1 MADTDK
7 ITEIAEEIIETEA
20 NAEAATEEVAEEA
33 AAEAAEPAV
42 EEAAEAA
49 EAGEEVPETASAKE
63 TTYKSSLSPLAD
75 EGIRGDGTAKWY
87 VVHTYSGYENKVK
100 NSIDR
105 MVEYRGMQDR
115 ILEVIIPTEDRIEI
129 KDGIKKVKTRKLYPG
144 YVVIKMI
151 VDNETWYLVRNT
163 EGVTGFV
170 GHGSDPIP
178 LTKEEIVR
186 MGIEKMKIDLD
197 IEVGDT
203 IRIIGGVFEGQL
215 GIVEA
220 VNPEKQIVKVKISM
234 FGRDTPAEIEFS
246 QVSKLR

>member
-1 MADTDK
+1 MTDK
-7 ITEIAEEIIETEA
+7 IENTENIETAENEEIKEVET
-20 NAEAATEEVAEEA
+20 VSR
-33 AAEAAEPAV
+33 PQ
-42 EEAAEAA
+42 
-49 EAGEEVPETASAKE
+49 
-63 TTYKSSLSPLAD
+63 SSISPL
-75 EGIRGDGTAKWY
+75 EGEGLRGDGTAKWY

-100 NSIDR
+100 TSIDR
-105 MVEYRGMQDR
+105 MVEYRGMQDL
-115 ILEVIIPTEDRIEI
+115 IQEVVIPTEDRIEI
-129 KDGIKKVKTRKLYPG
+129 KDGVKKVKTRKLFPG

-151 VDNETWYLVRNT
+151 VNNETWYLVRNT

-186 MGIEKMKIDLD
+186 MGIEKLRIDLD

-220 VNPEKQIVKVKISM
+220 INPEKQIVKVRISM

>member
-1 MADTDK
+1 MAEMTDTMD
-7 ITEIAEEIIETEA
+7 TAVIENKDIESKDNVKTS
-20 NAEAATEEVAEEA
+20 V
-33 AAEAAEPAV
+33 
-42 EEAAEAA
+42 
-49 EAGEEVPETASAKE
+49 
-63 TTYKSSLSPLAD
+63 SPL
-75 EGIRGDGTAKWY
+75 EGEGLRGDGTAKWY

-100 NSIDR
+100 TSIER
-105 MVEYRGMQDR
+105 MVEYRGLQDL
-115 ILEVIIPTEDRIEI
+115 IHEIVIPTEDRIEI
-129 KDGIKKVKTRKLYPG
+129 KDGVKKVKTRKLFPG

-151 VDNETWYLVRNT
+151 VNNETWYLVRNT

-186 MGIEKMKIDLD
+186 MGIEKLRIELD

-203 IRIIGGVFEGQL
+203 VRIIGGVFEGQL

-220 VNPEKQIVKVKISM
+220 VNPEKQIVKVRISM

>member
-1 MADTDK
+1 MAD
-7 ITEIAEEIIETEA
+7 IANMEEKT
-20 NAEAATEEVAEEA
+20 NVSDTSVN
-33 AAEAAEPAV
+33 
-42 EEAAEAA
+42 EEAAE
-49 EAGEEVPETASAKE
+49 
-63 TTYKSSLSPLAD
+63 KSVRTSVSPL
-75 EGIRGDGTAKWY
+75 EGEGLRGDGTAKWY

-100 NSIDR
+100 TSIER
-105 MVEYRGMQDR
+105 MVDYRGMQDL
-115 ILEVIIPTEDRIEI
+115 ILEVVIPTEERIEI
-129 KDGIKKVKTRKLYPG
+129 KDGVKKVKTRKLYPG

-151 VDNETWYLVRNT
+151 VNNETWYLVRNT

-186 MGIEKMKIDLD
+186 MGIEKLRIDLD

-220 VNPEKQIVKVKISM
+220 INPEKQIVKVRISM

>member
-1 MADTDK
+1 MAD
-7 ITEIAEEIIETEA
+7 IANMEEKT
-20 NAEAATEEVAEEA
+20 NVSDTSVN
-33 AAEAAEPAV
+33 
-42 EEAAEAA
+42 EEAAE
-49 EAGEEVPETASAKE
+49 
-63 TTYKSSLSPLAD
+63 KSVRTSVSPL
-75 EGIRGDGTAKWY
+75 EGEGLRGDGTAKWY

-100 NSIDR
+100 TSIER
-105 MVEYRGMQDR
+105 MVDYRGMQDL
-115 ILEVIIPTEDRIEI
+115 ILEVVIPTEEMIEI
-129 KDGIKKVKTRKLYPG
+129 KDGVKKVKTRKLYPG

-151 VDNETWYLVRNT
+151 VNNETWYLVRNT

-186 MGIEKMKIDLD
+186 MGIEKLKIDLD

-203 IRIIGGVFEGQL
+203 VRIIGGVFEGQL

-220 VNPEKQIVKVKISM
+220 INPEKQIVKTRISM

-246 QVSKLR
+246 QVSKLK

>member
-1 MADTDK
+1 MADMVNMEDMTNA
-7 ITEIAEEIIETEA
+7 AETA
-20 NAEAATEEVAEEA
+20 VAEEA
-33 AAEAAEPAV
+33 EEKAAR
-42 EEAAEAA
+42 
-49 EAGEEVPETASAKE
+49 EVRTSV
-63 TTYKSSLSPLAD
+63 SPL
-75 EGIRGDGTAKWY
+75 EGEGLRGDGTAKWY

-100 NSIDR
+100 TSIER
-105 MVEYRGMQDR
+105 MVEYRGMQDL
-115 ILEVIIPTEDRIEI
+115 ILEVVIPTEERIEI
-129 KDGIKKVKTRKLYPG
+129 KDGVKKVKTRKLYPG

-151 VDNETWYLVRNT
+151 VNNETWYLVRNT

-186 MGIEKMKIDLD
+186 MGIEKLKIDLD

-203 IRIIGGVFEGQL
+203 VRIIGGVFEGQL

-220 VNPEKQIVKVKISM
+220 INPEKQIVKTRISM

>member
-1 MADTDK
+1 MAD
-7 ITEIAEEIIETEA
+7 IANMEEKT
-20 NAEAATEEVAEEA
+20 NVSDTSVN
-33 AAEAAEPAV
+33 
-42 EEAAEAA
+42 EEAAE
-49 EAGEEVPETASAKE
+49 
-63 TTYKSSLSPLAD
+63 KSVRTSVSPL
-75 EGIRGDGTAKWY
+75 EGEGLRGDGTAKWY

-100 NSIDR
+100 TSIER
-105 MVEYRGMQDR
+105 MVDYRGMQDL
-115 ILEVIIPTEDRIEI
+115 ILEVVIPTEERIEI
-129 KDGIKKVKTRKLYPG
+129 KDGVKKVKTRKLYPG

-151 VDNETWYLVRNT
+151 VNNETWYLVRNT

-186 MGIEKMKIDLD
+186 MGIEKLKIDLD

-203 IRIIGGVFEGQL
+203 VRIIGGVFEGQL

-220 VNPEKQIVKVKISM
+220 INPEKQIVKTRISM

-246 QVSKLR
+246 QVSKLK

>member
-1 MADTDK
+1 MADMVNMEDMT
-7 ITEIAEEIIETEA
+7 IAAET
-20 NAEAATEEVAEEA
+20 AAAEEA
-33 AAEAAEPAV
+33 EEKAAR
-42 EEAAEAA
+42 
-49 EAGEEVPETASAKE
+49 EVRTSV
-63 TTYKSSLSPLAD
+63 SPL
-75 EGIRGDGTAKWY
+75 EGEGLRGDGTAKWY

-100 NSIDR
+100 TSIER
-105 MVEYRGMQDR
+105 MVEYRGMQDL
-115 ILEVIIPTEDRIEI
+115 ILEVVIPTEERIEI
-129 KDGIKKVKTRKLYPG
+129 KDGVKKVKTRKLYPG

-151 VDNETWYLVRNT
+151 VNNETWYLVRNT

-186 MGIEKMKIDLD
+186 MGIEKLKIDLD

-203 IRIIGGVFEGQL
+203 VRIIGGVFEGQL

-220 VNPEKQIVKVKISM
+220 INPEKQIVKTRISM

>member
-1 MADTDK
+1 MATK
-7 ITEIAEEIIETEA
+7 KKTEDIIAEEIIEET
-20 NAEAATEEVAEEA
+20 VAD
-33 AAEAAEPAV
+33 V
-42 EEAAEAA
+42 EAAEA
-49 EAGEEVPETASAKE
+49 EAKATETETAETEVKE
-63 TTYKSSLSPLAD
+63 RRSFSPLAD
-75 EGIRGDGTAKWY
+75 EGVRGDGTAKWY

-115 ILEVIIPTEDRIEI
+115 ILEVVIPTEDRIEI
-129 KDGIKKVKTRKLYPG
+129 KDGVKKVKTRKLFPG

-246 QVSKLR
+246 QVSRLR

>member
-1 MADTDK
+1 MATK
-7 ITEIAEEIIETEA
+7 KKTEDIIAEEIIEET
-20 NAEAATEEVAEEA
+20 VAE
-33 AAEAAEPAV
+33 V
-42 EEAAEAA
+42 EAAEAEA
-49 EAGEEVPETASAKE
+49 EAKE
-63 TTYKSSLSPLAD
+63 TETAETEVKERRSFSPLAD
-75 EGIRGDGTAKWY
+75 EGVRGDGTAKWY

-115 ILEVIIPTEDRIEI
+115 ILEVVIPTEDRIEI
-129 KDGIKKVKTRKLYPG
+129 KDGVKKVKTRKLFPG

-151 VDNETWYLVRNT
+151 VNNETWYLVRNT

>member
-1 MADTDK
+1 MADMVNMEDMTNA
-7 ITEIAEEIIETEA
+7 AET
-20 NAEAATEEVAEEA
+20 AAAEEA
-33 AAEAAEPAV
+33 EEKAAR
-42 EEAAEAA
+42 
-49 EAGEEVPETASAKE
+49 EVRTSV
-63 TTYKSSLSPLAD
+63 SPL
-75 EGIRGDGTAKWY
+75 EGEGLRGDGTAKWY

-100 NSIDR
+100 TSIER
-105 MVEYRGMQDR
+105 MVEYRGMQDL
-115 ILEVIIPTEDRIEI
+115 ILEVVIPTEERIEI
-129 KDGIKKVKTRKLYPG
+129 KDGVKKVKTRKLYPG

-151 VDNETWYLVRNT
+151 VNNETWYLVRNT

-186 MGIEKMKIDLD
+186 MGIEKLKIDLD

-203 IRIIGGVFEGQL
+203 VRIIGGVFEGQL

-220 VNPEKQIVKVKISM
+220 INPEKQIVKTRISM

>member
-1 MADTDK
+1 MADMVNM
-7 ITEIAEEIIETEA
+7 EEMTNEFEAQETEES
-20 NAEAATEEVAEEA
+20 AE
-33 AAEAAEPAV
+33 
-42 EEAAEAA
+42 
-49 EAGEEVPETASAKE
+49 
-63 TTYKSSLSPLAD
+63 KSVRTSVSPL
-75 EGIRGDGTAKWY
+75 EGEGLRGDGTAKWY

-100 NSIDR
+100 TSIER
-105 MVEYRGMQDR
+105 MVEYRGMQDL
-115 ILEVIIPTEDRIEI
+115 ILEVVIPTEERIEI
-129 KDGIKKVKTRKLYPG
+129 KDGVKKVKTRKLYPG

-151 VDNETWYLVRNT
+151 VNNETWYLVRNT

-186 MGIEKMKIDLD
+186 MGIEKLKIDLD

-203 IRIIGGVFEGQL
+203 VRIVGGVFEGQL

-220 VNPEKQIVKVKISM
+220 INPEKQIVKTRISM

-246 QVSKLR
+246 QVSKLK

>member
-1 MADTDK
+1 MADKEKKD
-7 ITEIAEEIIETEA
+7 IIEEEIVKDVLAEEIQKDS
-20 NAEAATEEVAEEA
+20 AEVQAGE
-33 AAEAAEPAV
+33 V
-42 EEAAEAA
+42 EE
-49 EAGEEVPETASAKE
+49 TSAKRVY
-63 TTYKSSLSPLAD
+63 TSASPL
-75 EGIRGDGTAKWY
+75 EGEGLRGDGTAKWY

-105 MVEYRGMQDR
+105 MVEYRGMQDL
-115 ILEVIIPTEDRIEI
+115 ILEVVIPTEDRVEI
-129 KDGIKKVKTRKLYPG
+129 KDGVRKVKTRKLFPG

-151 VDNETWYLVRNT
+151 VNNETWYLVRNT

>member
-1 MADTDK
+1 MAEMVNMEDMTNAA
-7 ITEIAEEIIETEA
+7 EISVSEEAEERTA
-20 NAEAATEEVAEEA
+20 KSEVRTS
-33 AAEAAEPAV
+33 V
-42 EEAAEAA
+42 
-49 EAGEEVPETASAKE
+49 
-63 TTYKSSLSPLAD
+63 SPL
-75 EGIRGDGTAKWY
+75 EGEGLRGDGTAKWY

-100 NSIDR
+100 TSIER
-105 MVEYRGMQDR
+105 MVEYRGMQDL
-115 ILEVIIPTEDRIEI
+115 ILEVVIPTEERVEI
-129 KDGIKKVKTRKLYPG
+129 KDGVKKVKTRKLYPG

-151 VDNETWYLVRNT
+151 VNNETWYLVRNT

-186 MGIEKMKIDLD
+186 MGIEKLKIDLD

-220 VNPEKQIVKVKISM
+220 VNPEKQIVKTRISM

-246 QVSKLR
+246 QVSKLK

>member
-1 MADTDK
+1 MADMVNMEDMTNAAETAV
-7 ITEIAEEIIETEA
+7 TEEAEEKA
-20 NAEAATEEVAEEA
+20 VRAERTSV
-33 AAEAAEPAV
+33 
-42 EEAAEAA
+42 
-49 EAGEEVPETASAKE
+49 
-63 TTYKSSLSPLAD
+63 SPL
-75 EGIRGDGTAKWY
+75 EGEGLRGDGTAKWY

-100 NSIDR
+100 TSIER
-105 MVEYRGMQDR
+105 MVEYRGMQDL
-115 ILEVIIPTEDRIEI
+115 ILEVVIPTEERIEI
-129 KDGIKKVKTRKLYPG
+129 KDGVKKVKTRKLYPG

-151 VDNETWYLVRNT
+151 VNNETWYLVRNT

-186 MGIEKMKIDLD
+186 MGIEKLKIDLD

-203 IRIIGGVFEGQL
+203 VRIIGGVFEGQL

-220 VNPEKQIVKVKISM
+220 INPEKQIVKTRISM

>member
-1 MADTDK
+1 MADMVNMEDMQT
-7 ITEIAEEIIETEA
+7 
-20 NAEAATEEVAEEA
+20 
-33 AAEAAEPAV
+33 AAEAAVSEGA
-42 EEAAEAA
+42 EEKA
-49 EAGEEVPETASAKE
+49 AKE
-63 TTYKSSLSPLAD
+63 VRTSVSPL
-75 EGIRGDGTAKWY
+75 EGEGLRGDGTAKWY

-100 NSIDR
+100 TSIER
-105 MVEYRGMQDR
+105 MVEYRGMQDL
-115 ILEVIIPTEDRIEI
+115 ILEVVIPTEERIEI
-129 KDGIKKVKTRKLYPG
+129 KDGVKKVKTRKLYPG

-151 VDNETWYLVRNT
+151 VNNETWYLVRNT

-186 MGIEKMKIDLD
+186 MGIEKLKIDLD

-203 IRIIGGVFEGQL
+203 VRIIGGVFEGQL

-220 VNPEKQIVKVKISM
+220 INPEKQIVKTRISM

-246 QVSKLR
+246 QVSKLK